1 MPKNQPRVVALKELL
16 REVVPKQP
24 PRVVTPRDPPKHPP
38 RAVIPKRLPRVAP
51 AKHHLPKMAIPKRLP
66 RVAPAKH
73 HLPKMAMPKRPPRV
87 VAPMQQVRTWRRP
100 QEYLSRPIRTSP
112 KRYSGPVL
120 TGICPRS
127 MTFTLRF
134 HPPEA
139 GSGASVATLFFWVRG
154 MRMNCRWIFPSA
166 PITDR
171 KSA

>member
-51 AKHHLPKMAIPKRLP
+51 AKHHLPKMA
-66 RVAPAKH
+66 
-73 HLPKMAMPKRPPRV
+73 MPKRPPRV

-100 QEYLSRPIRTSP
+100 QEYLPSPIRTSP

-120 TGICPRS
+120 TGI
-127 MTFTLRF
+127 
-134 HPPEA
+134 
-139 GSGASVATLFFWVRG
+139 
-154 MRMNCRWIFPSA
+154 
-166 PITDR
+166 DR
-171 KSA
+171 KCTRLNSSHL